1 MNRRS
6 GLALGAALSIAGAVV
21 AHEAPRQVPHLVPHT
36 SASSSE
42 SARLE
47 LVRRGEA
54 ALAAGNPRD
63 AEEWFERAGQMAHEA
78 DAELGQLRAM
88 LGAGEFRRALA
99 FAAHIAGV
107 HQDSG
112 AGAGMYAWLLHLSGQ
127 PRVAQDTLERALA
140 RLPSDAVL
148 LATRE
153 LLHAAQPQLAGVLL
167 QTPARFAP
175 MSRAVAGLPASL
187 RGLASGVLVDQTT
200 VLTAAA
206 AIAGHERVWVRDGL
220 GRTTGARISHRDA
233 PSGLAELR
241 LDTPLALAGPALAM
255 PARDPHPGSPAFT
268 VAYITQGETPA
279 WPLLRIGFL
288 GGPASQ
294 PGLHL
299 PGQAMPA
306 GASGGALFD
315 NSGHLIAVTTQ
326 AAGGGA
332 HAVLPSRLRASGATM
347 PPTAND
353 APARLP
359 LDELYERALARV
371 VQVLSER

>member
-1 MNRRS
+1 MSFRIRR
-6 GLALGAALSIAGAVV
+6 ALIATFFLPGIAVAL
-21 AHEAPRQVPHLVPHT
+21 EAPRQTLRFSGPRT
-36 SASSSE
+36 TA
-42 SARLE
+42 ARLD
-47 LVRRGEA
+47 LLRQGEA

-88 LGAGEFRRALA
+88 LAAGEFRRALA

-107 HQDSG
+107 HQDNG

-127 PRVAQDTLERALA
+127 PRVAQETLERALE
-140 RLPSDAVL
+140 RLPTDAVL

-153 LLHAAQPQLAGVLL
+153 LLHAAQPQPAGVLL

-175 MSRAVAGLPASL
+175 LPRAAAGLPAL
-187 RGLASGVLVDQTT
+187 PARFRGLASGVLVDPAT
-200 VLTAAA
+200 VLTATA

-220 GRTTGARISHRDA
+220 GRTTGARITHRDA

-255 PARDPHPGSPAFT
+255 PARDPFPGSPAFT
-268 VAYITQGETPA
+268 VAYVTQGETPA
-279 WPLLRIGFL
+279 WPMLRIGFV

-299 PGQAMPA
+299 PGQALPA
-306 GASGGALFD
+306 DASGGALFD
-315 NSGHLIAVTTQ
+315 NGGRLIAVTTQ
-326 AAGGGA
+326 AEGGGA

-359 LDELYERALARV
+359 LDELYERALSRV